1 MRLRDGHDVFGRA
14 GGDEVAA
21 GVAAFGAEVYEV
33 VGGFANVEVVF
44 DDDERAARKC
54 RNLVVPCCLC
64 KNKAW
69 RGNAA
74 RSSKISAGKSYAY

>member
-1 MRLRDGHDVFGRA
+1 LVDTHDVFRRA
-14 GGDEVAA
+14 GGDDVAA

-33 VGGFANVEVVF
+33 VGGFDNVEVVF
-44 DDDERAARKC
+44 DNDERAARKC

-74 RSSKISAGKSYAY
+74 RSD